1 MVNRSLKQ
9 DPVFESPRVR
19 KEEGGQ
25 ILTLKPT
32 VMEAGGGGTGVE
44 SCRCC
49 QAQRHHDLREGP
61 CHSRPHPYNST
72 ETGSFFHLAH

>member
-32 VMEAGGGGTGVE
+32 VMEAGGGGTGG
-44 SCRCC
+44 
-49 QAQRHHDLREGP
+49 RELQVLPGTKA
-61 CHSRPHPYNST
+61 S
-72 ETGSFFHLAH
+72 